1 MSPVKKHIPLRT
13 CVICGAKSPKREL
26 LRIVATP
33 SDGVGVDDTGRLAGR
48 GTYVCGGVQCASGRV
63 KKGSVERAL
72 RHRISEEEWEAIAA
86 AIAAR
91 GTEHS
96 RPEPC
101 TLD

>member
-1 MSPVKKHIPLRT
+1 MSPAKKHIPLRT
-13 CVICGAKSPKREL
+13 CVICGTKSPKREL

-33 SDGVGVDDTGRLAGR
+33 IGVVGVDDTGRLAGR
-48 GTYVCGGVQCASGRV
+48 GTYVCGGAQCTPRRV

-72 RHRISEEEWEAIAA
+72 RHRISEDEWEAIAA

-96 RPEPC
+96 LSERVH
-101 TLD
+101 